1 MVNPDL
7 ERAMQGLFEEATESF
22 GMPELRLRAENLLA
36 VVQRLKSEFGFE
48 LFLDVTAIDHAERLP
63 RFEVVYHFYSRPLKS
78 RIRLKVAAPGNEPA
92 VPTLTTLFGSARYME
107 REVHDMYG
115 IAFTG
120 NADLRPILLYEGFV
134 GHPLRKD
141 YPMEAEQPIVTYRQ

>member
-7 ERAMQGLFEEATESF
+7 KQALQGQYEEATESF

-48 LFLDVTAIDHAERLP
+48 LFLDVTAIDHVERSP
-63 RFEVVYHFYSRPLKS
+63 RFEVVYHFYSRPLNS
-78 RIRLKVAAPGNEPA
+78 RIRLKIAAPENEPA
-92 VPTLTTLFGSARYME
+92 VPTLTTLYGSARYME

-115 IAFTG
+115 IVFTG
-120 NADLRPILLYEGFV
+120 NTDLRPILLYEGFV

-141 YPMEAEQPIVTYRQ
+141 YPMEAEQPIVNYRQ